1 MRASE
6 AILSITETENPPEHL
21 VLGAFGVEAV
31 TNKLRTTLAEIEA
44 WRDTSLA
51 TEYPST

>member
-1 MRASE
+1 VRASE
-6 AILSITETENPPEHL
+6 AIIRITENENPPEHL

-44 WRDTSLA
+44 WRETSLA
-51 TEYPST
+51 TDYPST